1 MESVID
7 MSKDEFVLH
16 AWEKE
21 KMDKM
26 VQDNIKRDAFE
37 EGIEQNKADVIKSML
52 SKKMSYKDIS
62 EITGKTIEEVK
73 EIEKSIKD

>member
-1 MESVID
+1 

-37 EGIEQNKADVIKSML
+37 EGIEQNKVDVIKSML

-62 EITGKTIEEVK
+62 DITGKTIEEVK
-73 EIEKSIKD
+73 EIEKSLKD